1 MGKFRKTKKHIN
13 MKKIITLILLTTV
26 LIGCVSKQRE
36 TELLNRIDELETKLD
51 ECENG
56 AEKIHSK
63 MKLEFEK
70 GNLQECKNLYLEM
83 EKRHPDSELF
93 PEVKEIYDKIIKDE
107 KEKAEKERLLAEKK
121 AREAKLKAEKEKQEK
136 LKALK
141 KLKKSYDDVSD
152 ITWYKNPYF
161 THYNNR
167 NLTSIYIGS
176 NGSSTWLRLKM
187 SYQGDDWIFFE
198 RAYLSY
204 DGNTKEILFNE
215 YDDKET
221 ENSGGGVWEWID
233 VSVSSDV
240 LSFLRDFSNSKNA
253 KMRLSGKYTR
263 TRNLT
268 WNERQGIRDVLNGY
282 DAIKQGIK

>member
-1 MGKFRKTKKHIN
+1 

-51 ECENG
+51 KCENG

-70 GNLQECKNLYLEM
+70 GNLQECKNLYVEM

-93 PEVKEIYDKIIKDE
+93 PEVKEIYDKIIQDE
-107 KEKAEKERLLAEKK
+107 KDKAEKERLLAEKK
-121 AREAKLKAEKEKQEK
+121 AREAKLNAEKEKQEK
-136 LKALK
+136 LNALK
-141 KLKKSYDDVSD
+141 KLKKNYDDVSD
-152 ITWYKNPYF
+152 VTWYKNPYF
-161 THYNNR
+161 THYNNK

-176 NGSSTWLRLKM
+176 SSSSTWLRLKM

-198 RAYLSY
+198 KAYLSY

-240 LSFLRDFSNSKNA
+240 LSFLRDFSNSKDA

>member
-1 MGKFRKTKKHIN
+1 MKHFL
-13 MKKIITLILLTTV
+13 LILTTIII
-26 LIGCVSKQRE
+26 LISCSDKEKEAQLQNRI
-36 TELLNRIDELETKLD
+36 TELENQLD
-51 ECENG
+51 DCQNG
-56 AEKIHSK
+56 ADKIHAK
-63 MKLEFEK
+63 MKLSFEK
-70 GNLQECKNLYLEM
+70 NDFNACKNYYQEM
-83 EKRHPDSELF
+83 KERHPDSELF
-93 PEVKEIYDKIIKDE
+93 GEVRSIYDKIIKDE

-121 AREAKLKAEKEKQEK
+121 EQERKQKAKKEKQEK

-141 KLKKSYDDVSD
+141 KLRKKYDDVSD
-152 ITWYKNPYF
+152 ITWYRQPYF
-161 THYNNR
+161 THYTNT
-167 NLTSIYIGS
+167 NLTSIYIGD
-176 NGSSTWLRLKM
+176 NGSYRWLRIMM

-204 DGNTKEILFNE
+204 DGNTKEIIFNE
-215 YDDKET
+215 YDDKKT

-233 VSVSSDV
+233 ISVSSDV

-282 DAIKQGIK
+282 DALEKGIK

>member
-1 MGKFRKTKKHIN
+1 

-63 MKLEFEK
+63 MKLELEK

-83 EKRHPDSELF
+83 ENRHPDSELF

-107 KEKAEKERLLAEKK
+107 KDKAEKERLLAEKK
-121 AREAKLKAEKEKQEK
+121 EREAKLKAEKEKQEK

-141 KLKKSYDDVSD
+141 KLKKNYDDVSD

-176 NGSSTWLRLKM
+176 SGSSTWLRIKM
-187 SYQGDDWIFFE
+187 SYKGDDWIFFE

-204 DGNTKEILFNE
+204 DGNTKEIIFNE
-215 YDDKET
+215 YDDKDT